1 MPVRLVQSATAL
13 VFLALLAVLT
23 GCDTQSRTL
32 RMYIP
37 SHQQFDPKSIQT
49 IFAEQSGIRA
59 VQASSALGLSP
70 LEALSQNEADL
81 ALVENSTAFVPGIRA
96 VLPVYESVLHVLV
109 RQGFTPDDPEQ
120 PLRGASFFVID
131 QSEAGHAFIELIAR
145 RQGLTPAEYRQLMA
159 PEPGAADIIIYFGP
173 IDANVT
179 SWYQTGYELVSPGKR
194 LNPRGGFFEERVDYI
209 SQHMKPE
216 VIPAFTYDLP
226 GNEEPLVTVAV
237 DALLV
242 TRKDMPE
249 AVIFELTKTL
259 LEQKPRFT
267 AIAPYLFSG
276 INESFDPLDL
286 SFPLHAGTRRYLER
300 NEPSL
305 LERYAESINVLV
317 YAAFLL
323 ITAFMGLAR
332 WRAHRKKDRIDT
344 FYERVLAVRDRM
356 GSEAPAALLDELSN
370 LEREAFSS
378 LIDERLAANESFRIF
393 TDLLYRVR
401 TELQA
406 VRD

>member
-1 MPVRLVQSATAL
+1 
-13 VFLALLAVLT
+13 LA
-23 GCDTQSRTL
+23 
-32 RMYIP
+32 
-37 SHQQFDPKSIQT
+37 
-49 IFAEQSGIRA
+49 
-59 VQASSALGLSP
+59 
-70 LEALSQNEADL
+70 ALSANEADL
-81 ALVENSTAFVPGIRA
+81 ALVENSTAFVSGIRA

-109 RQGFTPDDPEQ
+109 RQGFTPEDPEQ

-145 RQGLTPAEYRQLMA
+145 RQGLEPAGYLHLMA

-173 IDANVT
+173 INANIT
-179 SWYQTGYELVSPGKR
+179 SWYHAGYDLVSPGVR

-209 SQHMKPE
+209 AQNMKSKI
-216 VIPAFTYDLP
+216 IPAYTYDLP

-237 DALLV
+237 DTLLV

-249 AVIFELTKTL
+249 GVIFELTKTL

-267 AIAPYLFSG
+267 AIAPHLFSG

-300 NEPSL
+300 HEPSL

-317 YAAFLL
+317 YVAFLL
-323 ITAFMGLAR
+323 MTALLGLTR

-344 FYERVLAVRDRM
+344 FYERVLAVKDRV
-356 GSEAPAALLDELSN
+356 GGEAPAALLEELAN

-393 TDLLYRVR
+393 TDLLCRVR
-401 TELQA
+401 AELQA
-406 VRD
+406 GD

>member
-1 MPVRLVQSATAL
+1 MH
-13 VFLALLAVLT
+13 F
-23 GCDTQSRTL
+23 
-32 RMYIP
+32 P
-37 SHQQFDPKSIQT
+37 SHQHFDPKSIQN

-59 VQASSALGLSP
+59 LQASSAVGLSP
-70 LEALSQNEADL
+70 LEALAANEADL
-81 ALVENSTAFVPGIRA
+81 ALVENSTAFVSGIRA

-109 RQGFTPDDPEQ
+109 RQGFTPQDPEQ

-131 QSEAGHAFIELIAR
+131 QSEAGHAFIELIAS
-145 RQGLTPAEYRQLMA
+145 RQGLEPAEYRRLMA

-173 IDANVT
+173 IDTTMT
-179 SWYQTGYELVSPGKR
+179 SWYHAGYDLVSPGKR

-209 SQHMKPE
+209 AQNMKPK
-216 VIPAFTYDLP
+216 VIPAFTYDIP
-226 GNEEPLVTVAV
+226 GNEEALLTVAV
-237 DALLV
+237 DTLLV
-242 TRKDMPE
+242 TRKEIPE
-249 AVIFELTKTL
+249 RVIFELTRTL

-267 AIAPYLFSG
+267 AIAPQLFSG

-286 SFPLHAGTRRYLER
+286 SFPLHAGTRRYLDR
-300 NEPSL
+300 KEPSL

-317 YAAFLL
+317 YVAFLL
-323 ITAFMGLAR
+323 MTTLLGLAR

-356 GSEAPAALLDELSN
+356 GGEASAALLDELAA

-378 LIDERLAANESFRIF
+378 LINERLAANESFRIF

-401 TELQA
+401 TELQSA
-406 VRD
+406 RD